1 MGEALYLE
9 CNSGISGDMTVAAL
23 LDLGADT
30 TVLERAIA
38 SLPQEGFAIEIS
50 RVKKAGLDCCDFA
63 VKLDAV
69 HENHDHDMEYLHG
82 AGGHKHTQGH
92 REAMHTHEHGE
103 GVHAHTHDHEH
114 SGHTHSHRGPDEIL
128 HILDACDMT
137 EAARDVAKK
146 IVRILAEAEAKAH
159 AVPME
164 EVHFHEVGAID
175 SLVDIVAVAVCMDNL
190 QISEVIVPG
199 LCEGSGT
206 VRCQHGVLP
215 VPVPAV
221 VNILQRYQIPVE
233 IMPVQGEFVTPT
245 GAAIVAAVQTGHML
259 PAHMQIKKVGMG
271 AGKRE
276 YERPSIL
283 RAMLLE
289 HGGSEKDIYKLESNI
304 DDCSGEALGY
314 VMESLLE
321 AGARDVYYSPVYMKK
336 NRPAWQLTVICMP
349 EDIEKLEQIIFRE
362 TTTIGIRRVRME
374 RSVLPRRSEA
384 VRLSYGEVVVK
395 CCQLPDGKCRY
406 YPEYDSVAALCR
418 ANGLP
423 YRRLYEQAVL
433 AAKEQLG

>member
-1 MGEALYLE
+1 MGETLYFE

-23 LDLGADT
+23 LDLGADRE
-30 TVLERAIA
+30 VLDRAIS
-38 SLPQEGFAIEIS
+38 SLPQDGFQIEIS

-63 VKLDAV
+63 VKLDAA

-82 AGGHKHTQGH
+82 TSVKEHSHN
-92 REAMHTHEHGE
+92 HEHM
-103 GVHAHTHDHEH
+103 HAH
-114 SGHTHSHRGPDEIL
+114 RGLAEFL

-137 EAARDVAKK
+137 DSARALAKK
-146 IVRILAEAEAKAH
+146 IVQILAEAEAKAH
-159 AVPME
+159 GVPLE

-175 SLVDIVAVAVCMDNL
+175 SIVDIVAAAVCMDNL
-190 QISEVIVPG
+190 RITEVIVPR

-206 VRCQHGVLP
+206 VRCQHGVLS

-221 VNILQRYQIPVE
+221 VNILERHRIPLE
-233 IMPVQGEFVTPT
+233 IMPIQGEFVTPT
-245 GAAIVAAVQTGHML
+245 GAAIVAAVQTGNTL

-289 HGGSEKDIYKLESNI
+289 SGEREAEIYKLESNI
-304 DDCSGEALGY
+304 DDCSGEELGY
-314 VMESLLE
+314 VMERLLE
-321 AGARDVYYSPVYMKK
+321 AGARDVCYSPVYMKK
-336 NRPAWQLTVICMP
+336 NRPAWLLTVICMP
-349 EDIEKLEQIIFRE
+349 EEIEKLEQIIFRE
-362 TTTIGIRRVRME
+362 TTTIGIRRIKME
-374 RSVLPRRSEA
+374 RSVLPRKMET
-384 VRLSYGEVVVK
+384 VQLPYGEVVVK
-395 CCQLPDGKCRY
+395 CCRLPDGKHRY

-418 ANGLP
+418 ENGLP
-423 YRRLYEQAVL
+423 YHGLYEQAVL